1 MKKIIK
7 FLFLTSLIENIKSS
21 CPTTIAPTES
31 SECTE
36 YNTDDIA
43 CCFVEYTSFNKCET
57 ISISKKYR
65 FTLGFLT
72 IFDDSNSFS
81 CGVDPKTC
89 GTNHPK
95 ELFQCREHSSI
106 SESCC
111 MFDIDGETNCIL
123 ADSKF
128 GSESEHTE
136 SINVGSGSVSVT
148 CYHRFLNIGIFGFLG
163 FFIIFF

>member
-1 MKKIIK
+1 
-7 FLFLTSLIENIKSS
+7 
-21 CPTTIAPTES
+21 
-31 SECTE
+31 
-36 YNTDDIA
+36 
-43 CCFVEYTSFNKCET
+43 
-57 ISISKKYR
+57 
-65 FTLGFLT
+65 
-72 IFDDSNSFS
+72 
-81 CGVDPKTC
+81 
-89 GTNHPK
+89 
-95 ELFQCREHSSI
+95 
-106 SESCC
+106 